1 MKGSK
6 EEFMELR
13 EWVVTMT
20 DDVYTD
26 LPPDWRMSF
35 KSEKAYFPDQ
45 HNRLYETDSVYRE
58 LFSRYRKAKKELDKY
73 TYDERHPGSA
83 SEDN

>member
-1 MKGSK
+1 MKTSK

-58 LFSRYRKAKKELDKY
+58 LFSRYRKAKKEGINISFKLYDKIA
-73 TYDERHPGSA
+73 THLWL
-83 SEDN
+83 